1 MAQKA
6 LYDWSNGAK
15 LDEHSRR
22 KLKVLREY
30 FAKYLRV
37 RCSLPQQ
44 EKFRLAIVDG
54 FAGGGRYNSG
64 DAGSPLIFLEEL
76 MLASRQLNAQR
87 FENGHKPLKIE
98 CLLILNDADPNAI
111 DALKANIAP
120 LLAEINEMQEQLSVR
135 VEYRQ
140 KQFEDAVFE
149 VETFLSGNSFRNVL
163 FNLDQYGHSLVNRT
177 TIMRLMNLSNSVE
190 VFYTFSI
197 SALIAFLNKQDPV
210 GLRAQLSYLQ
220 LAESDLRAF
229 EGPMSNSDWMGKAE
243 QIVFNA
249 FRDCAPFHS
258 PFSINN
264 PAGWRYWLVH
274 SSRQYRAREVYNN
287 VLHDNATMQAHF
299 GRSGL
304 NMLSYDPAQDGALY
318 LFDDDGRSSAID
330 QLTEDIPRLVSAS
343 GDAISVGEFYEAIYN
358 LTPAHAD
365 DVKAAMFNSPDLEVL
380 TGRGHLRRSFNR
392 VAVTDHLRLKAQ
404 PTFFPLFK
412 PTFKTR

>member
-1 MAQKA
+1 MAKKP
-6 LYDWSNGAK
+6 LYDWSIGAK

-30 FAKYLRV
+30 FAKYLLV

-54 FAGGGRYNSG
+54 FAGGGRYLDG
-64 DAGSPLIFLEEL
+64 VAGSPIVFLEEL
-76 MLASRQLNAQR
+76 ISASKQLNIERAA
-87 FENGHKPLKIE
+87 NGHKPIKIE
-98 CLLILNDADPNAI
+98 CLLVLNDPDVKAI
-111 DALKANIAP
+111 EALKSNVAP
-120 LLAEINEMQEQLSVR
+120 LLAVISEMQEQLFVR

-140 KQFEDAVFE
+140 KQFEAAVE
-149 VETFLSGNSFRNVL
+149 EIENFLSENSFRNVL

-190 VFYTFSI
+190 MFYTFSI
-197 SALIAFLNKQDPV
+197 SSLIAFLKKQDPA

-220 LAESDLRAF
+220 LSESDLKTF
-229 EGPMSNSDWMGKAE
+229 EEPMSNGDWMGKAE
-243 QIVFNA
+243 QIVFSA
-249 FRDCAPFHS
+249 FKDCAPFHS

-264 PAGWRYWLVH
+264 PDGWRYWLVH
-274 SSRQYRAREVYNN
+274 FSRQYRAREVYNN

-318 LFDDDGRSSAID
+318 LFDDDGRSRSLD
-330 QLTEDIPRLVSAS
+330 QLIEDIPRLVSAA
-343 GDAISVGEFYEAIYN
+343 GDAISISEFYEAIYN

-365 DVKAAMFNSPDLEVL
+365 DVKAAMFDSPDLEVL
-380 TGRGHLRRSFNR
+380 TEKGSLRRSVNR

-412 PTFKTR
+412 PPFKDR